1 MPTEEFLMQIK
12 VHGKHNHIS
21 DSLERFAE
29 EKLTRLNKYVPSISM
44 IDVELYEEG
53 RTKDGSHV
61 AEVAVATNGP
71 SFRAKTTAADH
82 RAAIDLAVDR
92 LSRQM
97 SDFKRKSLGKPA
109 HARHAKDSTP
119 PALPDLADLT
129 AAQSAEAGSTRLYQ
143 S

>member
-1 MPTEEFLMQIK
+1 MEIK

-21 DSLERFAE
+21 ASLERFAE
-29 EKLTRLNKYVPSISM
+29 EKLTRLNKYVPSISL

-61 AEVAVATNGP
+61 AEVTVTTNGP

-82 RAAIDLAVDR
+82 RAAIDVALDR

-97 SDFKRKSLGKPA
+97 SDYKRKSLGKPA
-109 HARHAKDSTP
+109 HARHAKDSAP
-119 PALPDLADLT
+119 PALPDLADLV
-129 AAQSAEAGSTRLYQ
+129 AAQSTEASSVTRVYPT
-143 S
+143 

>member
-1 MPTEEFLMQIK
+1 MEIK

-21 DSLERFAE
+21 DSLERFAD
-29 EKLTRLNKYVPSISM
+29 EKLSRLNKFVPSISM

-61 AEVAVATNGP
+61 AEVTVTTNGP

-82 RAAIDLAVDR
+82 RAAIDIAVDR

-97 SDFKRKSLGKPA
+97 TDYKRKNSAKPA
-109 HARHAKDSTP
+109 HARHAKDSAP
-119 PALPDLADLT
+119 PALPDLSDLV
-129 AAQSAEAGSTRLYQ
+129 AARGTSDAPQTNANYA
-143 S
+143 

>member
-1 MPTEEFLMQIK
+1 MEIK

-29 EKLTRLNKYVPSISM
+29 EKLSRLNKFVPSISM

-53 RTKDGSHV
+53 RTKDGKHV
-61 AEVAVATNGP
+61 AEIAVTTNGP

-82 RAAIDLAVDR
+82 RAAIDIAVDR

-97 SDFKRKSLGKPA
+97 TDHKRKTSAKPA
-109 HARHAKDSTP
+109 HARHPKDSSP
-119 PALPDLADLT
+119 PALPDLADLV
-129 AAQSAEAGSTRLYQ
+129 AARGTPDPAQGNVNYA
-143 S
+143 

>member
-1 MPTEEFLMQIK
+1 MEIK

-29 EKLTRLNKYVPSISM
+29 EKLTRLNKYVPSIDL

-53 RTKDGSHV
+53 RTKNGSHV
-61 AEVAVATNGP
+61 AEVTIATNGP

-109 HARHAKDSTP
+109 HARHAKESNP
-119 PALPDLADLT
+119 PPLPDLADL
-129 AAQSAEAGSTRLYQ
+129 AIGPQAGQTPGTPTYPA
-143 S
+143 

>member
-1 MPTEEFLMQIK
+1 MQIK

-29 EKLTRLNKYVPSISM
+29 EKLARLNKYAPSIDL

-61 AEVAVATNGP
+61 AEVAVATSGP

-109 HARHAKDSTP
+109 HARHAKEANP
-119 PALPDLADLT
+119 PPLPDLTDL
-129 AAQSAEAGSTRLYQ
+129 AIGAQGEPTPGMPAYGG
-143 S
+143 

>member
-1 MPTEEFLMQIK
+1 MEIK

-29 EKLTRLNKYVPSISM
+29 EKLTRLNKYVPSISV

-53 RTKDGSHV
+53 RTKNGSHV

-109 HARHAKDSTP
+109 HRHPKDPSP
-119 PALPDLADLT
+119 PALPDLADLVASSET
-129 AAQSAEAGSTRLYQ
+129 HDASQANVKYA
-143 S
+143 